1 MRTGA
6 LIRGRAGGAGW
17 RQRAVTRA
25 RPGAVS
31 PAPSDDGGMVT
42 AEMAMAI
49 PALVAASVLLAWL
62 LSLAATQGTVL
73 HAAREGARAAAR
85 GESTGTVRA
94 TVVALVPDAI
104 VTVRRS
110 DSRVLVTATV
120 RRVPPLALLRPLA
133 REVRASATSWWEG
146 P

>member
-1 MRTGA
+1 MRPGA

-17 RQRAVTRA
+17 RHHAVTPA

-31 PAPSDDGGMVT
+31 PGPPGDGGMVT
-42 AEMAMAI
+42 AELAMAI

-62 LSLAATQGTVL
+62 LSLSATQGAVL
-73 HAAREGARAAAR
+73 QAAREGARAAAR
-85 GESTGTVRA
+85 GESSATVRA
-94 TVVALVPDAI
+94 TVVALVPDAT

-110 DSRVLVTATV
+110 DSRVLVTASI

-133 REVRASATSWWEG
+133 RDVRASATSWREG